1 MYYSVRKSVTA
12 ILFLGTPHRGSEEA
26 FFPSA
31 LADIANVAL
40 VGTSRFVGSMR
51 SDRIKSLQKD
61 SKILKEISTHFRNQ
75 ARGIKI
81 ASFIEQTA
89 NPPAK
94 NRVLSPVFK
103 P

>member
-1 MYYSVRKSVTA
+1 MYSSIHKSVTT
-12 ILFLGTPHRGSEEA
+12 ILFLGTPHRGSEEGT
-26 FFPSA
+26 FPSA

-61 SKILKEISTHFRNQ
+61 PKILKEISTNFRKQ
-75 ARGIKI
+75 TRGIKI